1 MRIMV
6 VVVGRV
12 RPPLDEAVREYEARA
27 ARYWKLSV
35 EEVDAGVGRGGAVD
49 PDQVRRAEG
58 ERILARLPESGEL
71 WLLTRKGRGMA
82 SEALAEALG
91 QRALHGLPPV
101 AFCIGGAFGFSPEVR
116 EASRR
121 RISLSPMT
129 LPHEMARL
137 ILAEQIYR
145 AGTILRGEPYHKG
158 GGGS

>member
-6 VVVGRV
+6 VAVGGV
-12 RPPLDEAVREYEARA
+12 RPPLDQAVREYEARA

-35 EEVDAGVGRGGAVD
+35 EEVDAGLGRGGAVD
-49 PDQVRRAEG
+49 PDEVRQAEG
-58 ERILARLPESGEL
+58 ERILARVPEPGEL
-71 WLLTRKGRGMA
+71 WLLTRQGRGVA
-82 SEALAEALG
+82 SEDLAEALG

-101 AFCIGGAFGFSPEVR
+101 VFSIGGAFGFSREVL

-137 ILAEQIYR
+137 VLAEQLYR

-158 GGGS
+158 RGGA